1 MDPES
6 LMREPRMKLSEKF
19 EPGTLVRA
27 AFCSEASFSHWA
39 DPRGPELEVSR
50 ILYPAPQ
57 SSHFQAIGGIFHS
70 GDNFYLQVVE
80 GPVDSVEWYLLRT
93 EHDPRHT
100 RFQLICA
107 DVADERR
114 FKPGALRYFGTHEQL
129 HDLHQRHGFEAFDP
143 YRYTHEMVAELVAL
157 SVASDSESAE
167 VS

>member
-1 MDPES
+1 MS
-6 LMREPRMKLSEKF
+6 SKTSMRVSSMKLCERF

-27 AFCSEASFSHWA
+27 AFCSEANFSHWA

-57 SSHFQAIGGIFHS
+57 SSHFQAIGGLFHT

-100 RFQLICA
+100 RFKLICA
-107 DVADERR
+107 DAADERR

-129 HDLHQRHGFEAFDP
+129 HELHRRHGFEAFDP
-143 YRYTHEMVAELVAL
+143 YRYTHEMVAELVAM
-157 SVASDSESAE
+157 SDESDPEPAAAS
-167 VS
+167 